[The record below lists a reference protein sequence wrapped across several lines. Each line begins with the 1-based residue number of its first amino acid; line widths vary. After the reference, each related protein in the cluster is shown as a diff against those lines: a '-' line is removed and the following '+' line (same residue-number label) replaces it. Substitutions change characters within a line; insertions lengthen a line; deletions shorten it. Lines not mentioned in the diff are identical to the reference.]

1 MPRKTKIVD
10 EESSS
15 EKLGQQAN
23 TVSPDNDVPE
33 VFSIDKFGNDL
44 SDSSQLKDLQDEIR
58 MLEIQSR

>member
-23 TVSPDNDVPE
+23 SEGPDNDVPE
-33 VFSIDKFGNDL
+33 VFSIDKLGNDL
-44 SDSSQLKDLQDEIR
+44 SDSELKLIEF
-58 MLEIQSR
+58 E

>member
-23 TVSPDNDVPE
+23 SVSPDNDVPE

-44 SDSSQLKDLQDEIR
+44 SDSSQLKDLQGPGSA
-58 MLEIQSR
+58 MKLGC